1 MSNLS
6 TLHLHDEE
14 AAYAF
19 LEAVLWPDG
28 PICPHCGG
36 VEHIVRIPANPA
48 KRVRH
53 GLYRCHSCKKQLT
66 VKVGTVFEDSKVPL
80 HKWLQAVTLMVTSNK
95 GVSSHQLHRLL
106 DVTYKTAWFMSH
118 RIREGLRDGSLS
130 PLGSAGAAV
139 EADETYFGEK
149 ADPRKR
155 RKPGQRGPVGKRP
168 VVGLVERGGKVRTFH
183 VEKADKAT
191 VAELVRENIVHEAEL
206 MTDESSLYTD
216 VGAEFASHETVCHS
230 AGEYVRGDAHT
241 NTMDG
246 YWGLFKRGMRGV
258 YQHCAEKHL
267 HRYLAEFDF
276 RYDRRAELGVS
287 DGARAAKTLE
297 GIRGKRLTYRD
308 SSSGDVERM
317 GATT

>member
-14 AAYAF
+14 AAHAF
-19 LEAVLWPDG
+19 LEAVLWPNG
-28 PICPHCGG
+28 PVCPHCGG
-36 VEHIVRIPANPA
+36 TEHIVRIPANPA

-53 GLYRCHSCKKQLT
+53 GLYRCHDCKNQLT
-66 VKVGTVFEDSKVPL
+66 VKVGTVFEASKVPL
-80 HKWLQAVTLMVTSNK
+80 HKWLQAVTLMVSSKK

-118 RIREGLRDGSLS
+118 RIREGMRDGSLG
-130 PLGSAGAAV
+130 PLGGNGGTV

-149 ADPRKR
+149 ADPEQR
-155 RKPGQRGPVGKRP
+155 RKPGQRGPAGKRP

-183 VEKADKAT
+183 VDKADKDT
-191 VAELVRENIVHEAEL
+191 VAGLVRGNIAREAAL
-206 MTDESSLYTD
+206 MTDESSLYTE

-230 AGEYVRGDAHT
+230 AGEYVREEAHT

-246 YWGLFKRGMRGV
+246 YWGLFKRGMKGI

-276 RYDRRAELGVS
+276 RYNHRVALGYDDS
-287 DGARAAKTLE
+287 ARAAMALAGVK
-297 GIRGKRLTYRD
+297 GKRLMYKLAN
-308 SSSGDVERM
+308 SP
-317 GATT
+317 